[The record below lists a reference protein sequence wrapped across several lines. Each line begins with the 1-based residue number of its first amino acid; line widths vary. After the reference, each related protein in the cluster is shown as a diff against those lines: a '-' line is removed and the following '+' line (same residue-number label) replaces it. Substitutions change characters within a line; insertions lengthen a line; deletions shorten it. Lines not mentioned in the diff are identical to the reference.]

1 MSKIRKTALCS
12 ILAAMGVMFL
22 YIGSVITVLD
32 LTMTA
37 IASLIVVFCV
47 IELNGYYPWLTY
59 GVTAILA
66 ILLLPNKLTGVIYLC
81 FGGLYPILK
90 ANFERYH
97 YVVSWILKL
106 SVFNTGLLI
115 AILISQFLLHL
126 GDEGLEL
133 TLPVLAV
140 GNLVF
145 VLYDVAMTRLIT
157 LYLIKFRKM
166 LGLKNYFEN

>member
-1 MSKIRKTALCS
+1 MKKIRKTALCS

-22 YIGSVITVLD
+22 YIGSVITVTD
-32 LTMTA
+32 LTMAA
-37 IASLIVVFCV
+37 IASLIVIFCV
-47 IELNGYYPWLTY
+47 IELGSYYPWLTY
-59 GVTAILA
+59 GTTAILA
-66 ILLLPNKLTGVIYLC
+66 LLLLPNKLPALIYLC
-81 FGGLYPILK
+81 FGGIYPILK
-90 ANFERYH
+90 ACFERYH
-97 YVVSWILKL
+97 YIVAWTLKL

-115 AILISQFLLHL
+115 AILLSTYVLHL

-133 TLPVLAV
+133 TLPVLGM

-145 VLYDVAMTRLIT
+145 VLYDVAMTKLIT

>member
-1 MSKIRKTALCS
+1 MCRI
-12 ILAAMGVMFL
+12 
-22 YIGSVITVLD
+22 
-32 LTMTA
+32 
-37 IASLIVVFCV
+37 
-47 IELNGYYPWLTY
+47 
-59 GVTAILA
+59 
-66 ILLLPNKLTGVIYLC
+66 
-81 FGGLYPILK
+81 
-90 ANFERYH
+90 
-97 YVVSWILKL
+97 
-106 SVFNTGLLI
+106 FNTGLLI